1 MLMKRTKLYASLVM
15 MSLLLSAGLT
25 ATAQDDESVLDI
37 GADIMSRYVWRGT
50 DFGGSPSI
58 QPYIE
63 LGLGSLSIGAW
74 GAYTT
79 NKSAGQ
85 EMDLYAT
92 YSIMD
97 MFSVTVT
104 DYFFPDEFS
113 GYNYFEFNAD
123 SGSLHIIEGAVSF
136 DGTDNLPLSVMAAY
150 NLVNDESFYLELGY
164 SFPFMDV
171 FLGAGNGF
179 YTVEDPG
186 DDDKFGIVNLGISTS
201 REIPITEKFSL
212 PLSASLICNP
222 NAKGIH
228 LVFGISF

>member
-1 MLMKRTKLYASLVM
+1 MKRMNFYGGLLM
-15 MSLLLSAGLT
+15 MSLILSAGLS
-25 ATAQDDESVLDI
+25 ASAQDDESVLDV

-63 LGLGSLSIGAW
+63 LGLGNLAIGAW

-79 NKSAGQ
+79 NLPGGQ
-85 EMDLYAT
+85 EMDLYAS
-92 YSIMD
+92 YSIAD
-97 MFSVTVT
+97 MFTVTAT
-104 DYFFPDEFS
+104 DYFFPDEIN
-113 GYNYFEFNAD
+113 GYDYFEFNAD
-123 SGSLHIIEGAVSF
+123 SGSLHIIEGALSF
-136 DGTDNLPLSVMAAY
+136 DGTDDLPLTVLAAA

-164 SFPFMDV
+164 SLSFMDV
-171 FLGAGNGF
+171 FLGMGNGF

-186 DDDKFGIVNLGISTS
+186 EDDTFGIVNLGISTS
-201 REIPITEKFSL
+201 KEIPITEKFSL